1 MVDKC
6 TFSLL
11 IHKASSFDSI
21 PLSLHLS
28 VFLSISVSISLFLSV
43 SQAWAD
49 AFRSSPSLGGVVC
62 VYEDLRRRGLEFPMT
77 DLDALS
83 PIHTPLRV
91 RLIEIL

>member
-6 TFSLL
+6 TFSLF
-11 IHKASSFDSI
+11 IHEVSSFAP
-21 PLSLHLS
+21 PLSN
-28 VFLSISVSISLFLSV
+28 SISVCLSV
-43 SQAWAD
+43 CQAWAD

-91 RLIEIL
+91 RLKEML